1 MADTQ
6 TTMTEF
12 TYAPGEKDIVGDCFS
27 PSVVLFWL
35 KSSVAASNMRIQYRG
50 PNTLLGIIPLGAETQ
65 TIPLRNIASV
75 DTSVKFWLG
84 RLIIGA
90 ILFFAGL
97 SLLANSPLVGI
108 ILLLLGI
115 ANLAN
120 TMTMTLN
127 FVNQAGGKNSITV
140 SILEKAKLNQLA
152 NAIQERVF
160 ADMEGIR
167 HAEMMNVQQQQ
178 FAVQTQ
184 QAMLQQQMLQ
194 AQIAQA
200 QAAPAATAPTTP
212 VPQAGQGEA
221 PTQVR
226 SPQQN

>member
-1 MADTQ
+1 M
-6 TTMTEF
+6 
-12 TYAPGEKDIVGDCFS
+12 
-27 PSVVLFWL
+27 
-35 KSSVAASNMRIQYRG
+35 
-50 PNTLLGIIPLGAETQ
+50 
-65 TIPLRNIASV
+65 
-75 DTSVKFWLG
+75 
-84 RLIIGA
+84 
-90 ILFFAGL
+90 
-97 SLLANSPLVGI
+97 GI